1 MPDDPR
7 PALSCPVISRQIS
20 GKFNPGTAQWSI
32 LFPSN
37 PVQVDGRVP
46 TDKSVKYLV
55 TTRLNAAKELLAVA
69 FEPEEGTGAEFK
81 AMLDYLV
88 TKK

>member
-1 MPDDPR
+1 M
-7 PALSCPVISRQIS
+7 
-20 GKFNPGTAQWSI
+20 
-32 LFPSN
+32 
-37 PVQVDGRVP
+37 QVDGRVP

-69 FEPEEGTGAEFK
+69 FEPEEGTEAEFK
-81 AMLDYLV
+81 AMFDYLV